1 MSVEGQSVKIPCV
14 RLYSDS
20 YGKGPGKTISVGIY
34 TCTRYIPGRIAPM
47 HINGLGWVKCNPTGL
62 MLLRQPPIYVCQSDE
77 SFYEC

>member
-20 YGKGPGKTISVGIY
+20 YGKGPGKTISAGIY

-47 HINGLGWVKCNPTGL
+47 HINGL
-62 MLLRQPPIYVCQSDE
+62 
-77 SFYEC
+77 